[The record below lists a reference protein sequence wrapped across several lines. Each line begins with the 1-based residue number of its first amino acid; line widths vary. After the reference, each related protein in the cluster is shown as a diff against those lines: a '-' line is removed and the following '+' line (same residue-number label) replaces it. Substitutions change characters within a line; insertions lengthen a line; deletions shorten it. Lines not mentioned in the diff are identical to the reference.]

1 MNGDGLMGRSAL
13 VTGAGGAIGQAVA
26 RVLVDAGAGVVLGD
40 LELSGCERVAE
51 SLKGCRGR
59 AVAVQHDV
67 TDSASWSAL
76 LRTGRRV
83 FGYPAILV
91 NCAGVLDLQSLEA
104 ISEQDWSRVID
115 VNQRGTWLGM
125 RALAPA
131 MRIAGGG
138 VIVNISSV
146 FGTVGT
152 GAAFAYHAS
161 KGAVQAMT
169 KAAAVELAPYGIR
182 VNGVAPGLVASR
194 MSDALPDT
202 YRDRHIEATP
212 LKRLGTSDDVAW
224 AVHYLVSDRASFVTG
239 AEIVVDG
246 GYLAR

>member
-1 MNGDGLMGRSAL
+1 M
-13 VTGAGGAIGQAVA
+13 
-26 RVLVDAGAGVVLGD
+26 
-40 LELSGCERVAE
+40 AE

-67 TDSASWSAL
+67 TDTASWSSF
-76 LRTGRRV
+76 LRTGRRI

-115 VNQRGTWLGM
+115 VNQRGTWLGL
-125 RALAPA
+125 RALAPV

-152 GAAFAYHAS
+152 GASFAYHAS

-202 YRDRHIEATP
+202 YRDATSRRPRSSGWAPATTSPGPCTTWSRTGRRSSPEPRSSWTAATSPASARRTHISTPPTAEMRRSRCAVSPDGSTSAAT
-212 LKRLGTSDDVAW
+212 
-224 AVHYLVSDRASFVTG
+224 
-239 AEIVVDG
+239 
-246 GYLAR
+246 